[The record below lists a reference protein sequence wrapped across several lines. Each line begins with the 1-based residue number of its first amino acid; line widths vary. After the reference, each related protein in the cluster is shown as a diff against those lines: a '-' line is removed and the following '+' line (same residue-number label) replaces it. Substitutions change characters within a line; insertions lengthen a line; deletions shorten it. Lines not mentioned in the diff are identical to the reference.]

1 MRTRQRAKL
10 LEPASIGPGDLP
22 VVFGGA
28 NVLRRTTAGVLAD
41 YVGLTIAN
49 FQTERLTWCEDEL
62 DTLEKITRKI
72 RDVNRPPSGPGL

>member
-1 MRTRQRAKL
+1 
-10 LEPASIGPGDLP
+10 LP
-22 VVFGGA
+22 VVFSGA

-49 FQTERLTWCEDEL
+49 FQTERLTWCEDEF

-72 RDVNRPPSGPGL
+72 RDVDRPPSRPGL